1 MARYVP
7 SLRLNRRRYLRADD
21 RPEIAR
27 VTALS
32 VFIMLIAFFVAL
44 VAWTA
49 PSEDKTVDLL
59 GTLQDTFTD
68 TQKRPAAMRDPAPVP
83 DWMTASEDGV
93 TSPLQQLQ
101 KLFPDSV
108 SGNSEDWGSV
118 EIRLSENRFKN
129 LLLGRPELAQT
140 LFKGFTVPRTGSA
153 AGTGADDFMMQITVG
168 MQGRTLKT
176 ADGLIDKIREDLT
189 GMSIHPS
196 RLVLGYENGTPDIV
210 LRIVPT
216 DRFGG
221 VL

>member
-59 GTLQDTFTD
+59 GTLQATFKDPLT
-68 TQKRPAAMRDPAPVP
+68 RPPQLREPAPVP
-83 DWMTASEDGV
+83 DWMTASDDGV

-101 KLFPDSV
+101 QYFPDSV
-108 SGNSEDWGSV
+108 NAEDGDWGSV
-118 EIRLSENRFKN
+118 EIRLSADRFKT
-129 LLLGRPELAQT
+129 LLLGRPELSQT
-140 LFKGFTVPRTGSA
+140 LFKGFTVPRA
-153 AGTGADDFMMQITVG
+153 AQNADDFLLQITIG
-168 MQGRTLKT
+168 MQGRTLRT
-176 ADGLIDKIREDLT
+176 ADMLGAKIREDMI
-189 GMSIHPS
+189 GMSIHPT
-196 RLVLGYENGTPDIV
+196 RLIIGYENGTPDIV
-210 LRIVPT
+210 VRIVT
-216 DRFGG
+216 AEQFGG